1 MTILVAGGAGYIG
14 SHVCKM
20 LSQKGYN
27 VIVYDNLSYGY
38 KKFAKWGDFVLGDI
52 GDKNLLSLV
61 FKNYKI
67 DAVMHFCA
75 FIEVGESV
83 INPEKYYKNNL
94 FNTIILLEAMK
105 EAGINKFI
113 FSSTAAV
120 YGMPEKFPI
129 EEDDK
134 KTPINPYGRTKY
146 MVENILEDY
155 SKSYDF
161 RSVSFRYFNA
171 SGASFDKDIGEAHNP
186 ESHLIPLILDAAIG
200 KRECIK
206 VFGTDYETK
215 DGTAIRDY
223 IHVLDL
229 ASAHIAGLEY
239 LLQGGKTDYFNL
251 GCGEGFSVK
260 EIIENVKK
268 ITKKDFKIVETERR
282 AGDPPVL
289 IASSKKAETILGWK
303 RKYFLDDIIKSAWEW
318 HLEKDK
324 IIF

>member
-289 IASSKKAETILGWK
+289 IASSKKAEKILGWK

>member
-251 GCGEGFSVK
+251 GCSEGFSVK

-289 IASSKKAETILGWK
+289 IASSKKAEKILGWK